1 MIAEIICVG
10 TELLLGDILNTNAQ
24 YLSLRLADLGVSLYY
39 QTVVGDNEERL
50 LQTINHAKDRSDLII
65 LSGGLGPTSD
75 DITKETVAKALN
87 LPLNLNNDQAEKLK
101 QFFEGR
107 NIPMANNNL
116 KQAFIPEGAIILN
129 NNNGTAPGILIE
141 SDEKAF
147 VILPGPPNELIPMFE
162 ESVLPYIR
170 KQSKDCIVSKTL
182 KLIGI
187 GEGSAAELVQSMID
201 EQTNPSIAPY
211 AKLAEVHFRITAR
224 SSSVEQASKLIHSTE
239 LEMRKLLDKYIYT
252 TEEKELEEIIVG
264 MLTTYHKTVS
274 IAESCTGGLLASTLV
289 NCPGVSEVFKE
300 GIIVYSND
308 SKIKELGVN
317 EDSIDI
323 YGAVSEEV
331 IKEMAIGI
339 KNRAQADVGLAISG
353 IAGPTGGSDEKPVGL
368 VYIAIAYKD
377 ETFIKRFQ
385 LSGNRMKI
393 RMNAAKQGL
402 IFLYQV
408 LTALNDD

>member
-264 MLTTYHKTVS
+264 MLTTYHKTIS

-300 GIIVYSND
+300 GMIVYSND

-408 LTALNDD
+408 LPALNDD